1 MSTCCGGNFAKNEVI
16 KYFDCEIFGDL
27 VNADY
32 LDKNGLF
39 IGNHHYPIN
48 EAINLIAE
56 FDI

>member
-39 IGNHHYPIN
+39 IGNHHIQSMKR
-48 EAINLIAE
+48 LI
-56 FDI
+56 